1 MKSQSSRAEDTAALL
16 LKGERNGPPVMIPG
30 AFERRTTAPARPRGT
45 DMPSTNAAAAVAV
58 SVRERLVYELEGGG
72 APSERSAGHPPTIF
86 QKLWRSLRPRPQVP
100 KASKATRLEKS
111 VKYPAG
117 ESYALGFRAVQD
129 KAPSASG
136 IYAIFTSRRW
146 LYVGKSQDVRQ
157 SLFRCLN
164 DPDPNWSAEG
174 RPISFSF
181 ETTPTL
187 AVAT

>member
-16 LKGERNGPPVMIPG
+16 LHQRNDLPVLIPG
-30 AFERRTTAPARPRGT
+30 AFERRASVAARPPGT
-45 DMPSTNAAAAVAV
+45 EMPQTNPAAGAAV

-72 APSERSAGHPPTIF
+72 APSQRSAGRPATLL
-86 QKLWRSLRPRPQVP
+86 QKLWRSLRSRPQVL
-100 KASKATRLEKS
+100 KAAKATTLES

-117 ESYALGFRAVQD
+117 ETYALGFRAVQD

-136 IYAIFTSRRW
+136 IYGIFTSRRW
-146 LYVGKSQDVRQ
+146 LYVGKSHDVRQ
-157 SLFRCLN
+157 SLFQCLN
-164 DPDPNWSAEG
+164 DPDPVWSAER

-187 AVAT
+187 ALAT